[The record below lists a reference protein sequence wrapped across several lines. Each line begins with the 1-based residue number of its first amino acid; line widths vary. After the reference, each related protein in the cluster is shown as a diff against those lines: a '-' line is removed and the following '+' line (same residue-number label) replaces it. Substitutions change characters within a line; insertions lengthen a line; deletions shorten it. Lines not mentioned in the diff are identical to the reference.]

1 MRFTV
6 TSNDL
11 LQQLLTV
18 AKVISSKSIA
28 AIPVLENILFE
39 LKGNTLT
46 LTAAD
51 QSNRLTSTLEVQNQD
66 GDGSFTA
73 HRSQPLQ

>member
-18 AKVISSKSIA
+18 ANVIINKKITEKNL
-28 AIPVLENILFE
+28 LEKKLIYQKMN
-39 LKGNTLT
+39 
-46 LTAAD
+46 
-51 QSNRLTSTLEVQNQD
+51 NQ
-66 GDGSFTA
+66 
-73 HRSQPLQ
+73 